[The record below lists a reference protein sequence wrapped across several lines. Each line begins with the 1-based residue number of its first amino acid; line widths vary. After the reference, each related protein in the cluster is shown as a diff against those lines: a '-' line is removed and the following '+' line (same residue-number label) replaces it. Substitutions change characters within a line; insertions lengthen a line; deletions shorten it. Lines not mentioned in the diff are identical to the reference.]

1 MSQQTFS
8 LKFMNCKINQKKKKN
23 IEKQTVSQKASCPK
37 MFQFNQFLELNF
49 EFLF

>member
-1 MSQQTFS
+1 MSQQTIS
-8 LKFMNCKINQKKKKN
+8 LNFMNCKINQKKN